1 MFVCCVSLEFML
13 WSVSWSESRFDRN
26 HALVLTSRQYRK
38 KRCVSHC
45 CGRMLCFFGEFMLLV
60 CILVFERIHALQLTS
75 RQYRLAFVTY
85 VCRVSLE
92 FHVSLGL
99 YPGLNLHLRGSC
111 IGFNKQT
118 KQEGEMCNRIVVVLT
133 CVSLCFGCY
142 VLQSSLSCMK
152 YRDGVPCLTS

>member
-1 MFVCCVSLEFML
+1 MILTSRLDNIGRRAFFFMFVCCVSLEFML

-118 KQEGEMCNRIVVVLT
+118 K
-133 CVSLCFGCY
+133 
-142 VLQSSLSCMK
+142 
-152 YRDGVPCLTS
+152 